1 MRGTAALLVIVL
13 FAPVLSG
20 CLNWNERDN
29 EFYDC
34 DSQEYWVDV
43 SDDSPYPGLECE
55 SGPMRQLSITIFVY
69 RDNDGVEWLIN
80 ETSIA
85 TGIELINS
93 IYNPYGIGFA
103 LDEIIWVDEAFPDVQ
118 DDDAGGIDGEDGQK
132 PDTVNNSSEEGGD
145 FGDQVSIAQLGDGF
159 VEGYN
164 PANVNIVMQ
173 STGWGSYSM
182 YPWYSREYYFST
194 VRASSFATSP
204 VPSHEL
210 GHFLGLY
217 HTHQFHDDPNSDS
230 DLAQAFIWAQ
240 NWVTPT
246 EQCYRTG
253 DFICETPYDCYIWC
267 EEVIN
272 CTANAY
278 ESDRPDQEP
287 SEFANCTVEQHN
299 PSRTNLMSRYG
310 DRSEISFDQGAR
322 ARYFIQYMSENE
334 REGNLLQFS
343 EMVLDF

>member
-1 MRGTAALLVIVL
+1 MRGTAALLVITL

-20 CLNWNERDN
+20 CLNWNEHN
-29 EFYDC
+29 YPINYC
-34 DSQEYWVDV
+34 DSQEYWVDI
-43 SDDSPYPGLECE
+43 SEDTPYPGLDCE
-55 SGPMRQLSITIFVY
+55 SGPVRQLSMTIFVY

-80 ETSIA
+80 ETSIDA
-85 TGIELINS
+85 GIELINS
-93 IYNPYGIGFA
+93 VYSPYGIAFV
-103 LDEIIWVDEAFPDVQ
+103 LDEIIWVDEAYPEL
-118 DDDAGGIDGEDGQK
+118 EDG
-132 PDTVNNSSEEGGD
+132 
-145 FGDQVSIAQLGDGF
+145 FGDQISLSELGDGF
-159 VEGYN
+159 IEGYN
-164 PANVNIVMQ
+164 QSNVNIVMQ
-173 STGWGSYSM
+173 STGWGAYSM
-182 YPWYSREYYFST
+182 FPWYTREYYFST
-194 VRASSFATSP
+194 VRASTFATSY

-230 DLAQAFIWAQ
+230 DLAQAFTWTQDWI
-240 NWVTPT
+240 TPT

-253 DFICETPYDCYIWC
+253 DFICSTPYDCYIWC

-287 SEFANCTVEQHN
+287 SEFANCTLEQHN
-299 PSRTNLMSRYG
+299 PSRANLMSRYG

-322 ARYFIQYMSENE
+322 ARYFIQYMSENK

-343 EMVLDF
+343 EMEIDY

>member
-1 MRGTAALLVIVL
+1 MRGTAALLVITL

-20 CLNWNERDN
+20 CLNWNEHN
-29 EFYDC
+29 YPINYC
-34 DSQEYWVDV
+34 DSQEYWVDI
-43 SDDSPYPGLECE
+43 SEDTPYPGLDCE
-55 SGPMRQLSITIFVY
+55 SGPVRQLSMTIFVY

-80 ETSIA
+80 ETSID

-93 IYNPYGIGFA
+93 VYSPYGIAFV
-103 LDEIIWVDEAFPDVQ
+103 LDEIIWVDEAYPEL
-118 DDDAGGIDGEDGQK
+118 EDG
-132 PDTVNNSSEEGGD
+132 
-145 FGDQVSIAQLGDGF
+145 FGDQISLSELGDGF
-159 VEGYN
+159 IEGYN
-164 PANVNIVMQ
+164 QSNVNIVMQ
-173 STGWGSYSM
+173 STGWGAYSM
-182 YPWYSREYYFST
+182 FPWYTREYYFST
-194 VRASSFATSP
+194 VRASTFATSY

-230 DLAQAFIWAQ
+230 DLAQAFTWTQDWI
-240 NWVTPT
+240 TPA

-253 DFICETPYDCYIWC
+253 DFICSTPYDCYIWC

-287 SEFANCTVEQHN
+287 SEFANCTLEQHN
-299 PSRTNLMSRYG
+299 PSRANLMSRYG

-322 ARYFIQYMSENE
+322 ARYFIQYMSENK

-343 EMVLDF
+343 EMEIDY

>member
-20 CLNWNERDN
+20 CLNWNEHNN
-29 EFYDC
+29 EYYDC
-34 DSQEYWVDV
+34 DSQEYWVDI
-43 SDDSPYPGLECE
+43 SEDSPYPGLECE
-55 SGPMRQLSITIFVY
+55 SGPGRQLFITIFVY

-85 TGIELINS
+85 TGVELINS
-93 IYNPYGIGFA
+93 VYNPSGIYFVV
-103 LDEIIWVDEAFPDVQ
+103 DEIIWVDEAFPEIQ
-118 DDDAGGIDGEDGQK
+118 D
-132 PDTVNNSSEEGGD
+132 D
-145 FGDQVSIAQLGDGF
+145 FGDQVSISQLGDTF

-164 PANVNIVMQ
+164 PANVNIIMQ
-173 STGWGSYSM
+173 SNGWGQYSN
-182 YPWYSREYYFST
+182 YPWHTRQYYIST
-194 VRASSFATSP
+194 VRASSFATSY

-217 HTHQFHDDPNSDS
+217 HTHENHEDPNSDS

-246 EQCYRTG
+246 EQCYQTG
-253 DFICETPYDCYIWC
+253 DFICSTPYDCYIWC

>member
-1 MRGTAALLVIVL
+1 MRGTAVLLVIVL

-20 CLNWNERDN
+20 CLNWNEHN
-29 EFYDC
+29 YPINYC
-34 DSQEYWVDV
+34 DSQEYWVDI
-43 SDDSPYPGLECE
+43 SEDTPYPGLDCE
-55 SGPMRQLSITIFVY
+55 SGPVRQLSMTIFVY

-80 ETSIA
+80 ESSID

-93 IYNPYGIGFA
+93 VYSPYGIAFV
-103 LDEIIWVDEAFPDVQ
+103 LDEIIWVDEAYPEL
-118 DDDAGGIDGEDGQK
+118 EDG
-132 PDTVNNSSEEGGD
+132 
-145 FGDQVSIAQLGDGF
+145 FGDQISLSELGDGF
-159 VEGYN
+159 IEGYN
-164 PANVNIVMQ
+164 QSNVNIVMQ
-173 STGWGSYSM
+173 STGWGAYSM
-182 YPWYSREYYFST
+182 FPWYTREYYFST
-194 VRASSFATSP
+194 VRASTFATSY

-230 DLAQAFIWAQ
+230 DLAQAFTWTQDWI
-240 NWVTPT
+240 TPT

-253 DFICETPYDCYIWC
+253 DFICSTPYDCYIWC

-287 SEFANCTVEQHN
+287 SEFANCTLEQHN
-299 PSRTNLMSRYG
+299 PSRANLMSRYG

-322 ARYFIQYMSENE
+322 ARYFIQYMSENK

-343 EMVLDF
+343 EMEIDY

>member
-1 MRGTAALLVIVL
+1 MRGTAVLLVIVL

-20 CLNWNERDN
+20 CLNWNDHN
-29 EFYDC
+29 YPINYC
-34 DSQEYWVDV
+34 DSQEYWVDI
-43 SDDSPYPGLECE
+43 SEDTPYPGLDCE
-55 SGPMRQLSITIFVY
+55 SGPVRQLSMTIFVY

-80 ETSIA
+80 ETSID

-93 IYNPYGIGFA
+93 VYSPYGIAFV
-103 LDEIIWVDEAFPDVQ
+103 LDEIIWVDEAYPEL
-118 DDDAGGIDGEDGQK
+118 EDG
-132 PDTVNNSSEEGGD
+132 
-145 FGDQVSIAQLGDGF
+145 FGDQISLSELGDGF
-159 VEGYN
+159 IEGYN
-164 PANVNIVMQ
+164 QSNVNIVMQ
-173 STGWGSYSM
+173 STGWGAYSM
-182 YPWYSREYYFST
+182 FPWYTREYYFST
-194 VRASSFATSP
+194 VRASTFATSY

-230 DLAQAFIWAQ
+230 DLAQAFTWTQDWI
-240 NWVTPT
+240 TPT

-253 DFICETPYDCYIWC
+253 DFICSTPYDCYIWC

-287 SEFANCTVEQHN
+287 SEFANCTLEQHN
-299 PSRTNLMSRYG
+299 PSRANLMGRYG

-322 ARYFIQYMSENE
+322 ARYFIQYMSENK

-343 EMVLDF
+343 EMEIDY

>member
-1 MRGTAALLVIVL
+1 
-13 FAPVLSG
+13 
-20 CLNWNERDN
+20 LNWNEHN
-29 EFYDC
+29 YPINYC
-34 DSQEYWVDV
+34 DSQEYWVDI
-43 SDDSPYPGLECE
+43 SEDTPYPGLDCE
-55 SGPMRQLSITIFVY
+55 SGPVRQLSMTIFVY

-80 ETSIA
+80 ETSID

-93 IYNPYGIGFA
+93 VYSPYGIAFV
-103 LDEIIWVDEAFPDVQ
+103 LDEIIWVDEAYPEL
-118 DDDAGGIDGEDGQK
+118 EDG
-132 PDTVNNSSEEGGD
+132 
-145 FGDQVSIAQLGDGF
+145 FGDQISLSELGDGF
-159 VEGYN
+159 IEGYN
-164 PANVNIVMQ
+164 QSNVNIVMQ
-173 STGWGSYSM
+173 STGWGAYSM
-182 YPWYSREYYFST
+182 FPWYTREYYFST
-194 VRASSFATSP
+194 VRASTFATSY

-230 DLAQAFIWAQ
+230 DLAQAFTWTQDWI
-240 NWVTPT
+240 TPT

-253 DFICETPYDCYIWC
+253 DFICSTPYDCYIWC

-287 SEFANCTVEQHN
+287 SEFANCTLEQHN

-322 ARYFIQYMSENE
+322 ARYFIQYMSENK
-334 REGNLLQFS
+334 REGNLLQYS
-343 EMVLDF
+343 EMEIDY

>member
-1 MRGTAALLVIVL
+1 MRGTASLLVIVL
-13 FAPVLSG
+13 FTPVLSG
-20 CLNWNERDN
+20 CLNWNEHN
-29 EFYDC
+29 YQIYDC

-43 SDDSPYPGLECE
+43 SEDSPYPGLDCE
-55 SGPMRQLSITIFVY
+55 SGPVRQLAMTIFVY

-80 ETSIA
+80 ETSID

-93 IYNPYGIGFA
+93 VYNSYGIDFILG
-103 LDEIIWVDEAFPDVQ
+103 EIIWINEAFPDVQ
-118 DDDAGGIDGEDGQK
+118 DEEEEEGGEK
-132 PDTVNNSSEEGGD
+132 PDTLNNSSEDGGD
-145 FGDQVSIAQLGDGF
+145 FGDQVSVSQLGDSF
-159 VEGYN
+159 IEGYN
-164 PANVNIVMQ
+164 PANVNIIMQ
-173 STGWGSYSM
+173 SNGWGQYSN
-182 YPWYSREYYFST
+182 YPWHTRQYYIST
-194 VRASSFATSP
+194 VRASAFATSY

-217 HTHQFHDDPNSDS
+217 HTHENHEDPNSES
-230 DLAQAFIWAQ
+230 DLAQASLWAQ

-253 DFICETPYDCYIWC
+253 DFICATPYDCYIWC

-287 SEFANCTVEQHN
+287 SEFANCTLEQHN

-334 REGNLLQFS
+334 REGNLLHFS
-343 EMVLDF
+343 EIIPLI

>member
-1 MRGTAALLVIVL
+1 MRRTAALLVITL

-20 CLNWNERDN
+20 CLNWNEYN
-29 EFYDC
+29 YPINYC
-34 DSQEYWVDV
+34 DSQEYWVDI
-43 SDDSPYPGLECE
+43 SEDTPYPGLDCE
-55 SGPMRQLSITIFVY
+55 SGPVRQLSMTIFVY

-80 ETSIA
+80 ETSID

-93 IYNPYGIGFA
+93 VYSPYGIAFV
-103 LDEIIWVDEAFPDVQ
+103 LDEIIWVDEAYPEL
-118 DDDAGGIDGEDGQK
+118 EDG
-132 PDTVNNSSEEGGD
+132 
-145 FGDQVSIAQLGDGF
+145 FGDQISLSELGDDF
-159 VEGYN
+159 IEGYN
-164 PANVNIVMQ
+164 QSNVNIVMQ
-173 STGWGSYSM
+173 STGWGAYSM
-182 YPWYSREYYFST
+182 FPWYTREYYFST
-194 VRASSFATSP
+194 VRASTFATSY

-230 DLAQAFIWAQ
+230 DLAQAFTWTQDWI
-240 NWVTPT
+240 TPT

-253 DFICETPYDCYIWC
+253 DFICSTPYDCYIWC

-287 SEFANCTVEQHN
+287 SEFANCTLEQHN
-299 PSRTNLMSRYG
+299 PSRANLMSRYG

-322 ARYFIQYMSENE
+322 ARYFIQYMSENK

-343 EMVLDF
+343 EMEIDY

>member
-1 MRGTAALLVIVL
+1 MRGTAALLVITL

-20 CLNWNERDN
+20 CLNWNEHN
-29 EFYDC
+29 YPINYC
-34 DSQEYWVDV
+34 DSQEYWVDI
-43 SDDSPYPGLECE
+43 SEDTPYPGLDCE
-55 SGPMRQLSITIFVY
+55 SGPVRQLSMTIFVY

-80 ETSIA
+80 ETSID

-93 IYNPYGIGFA
+93 VYSPYGIAFV
-103 LDEIIWVDEAFPDVQ
+103 LDEIIWVDEAYPEL
-118 DDDAGGIDGEDGQK
+118 EDG
-132 PDTVNNSSEEGGD
+132 
-145 FGDQVSIAQLGDGF
+145 FGDQISLSELGDGF
-159 VEGYN
+159 IEGYN
-164 PANVNIVMQ
+164 QSNVNIVMQ
-173 STGWGSYSM
+173 STGWGAYSM
-182 YPWYSREYYFST
+182 FPWYTREYYFST
-194 VRASSFATSP
+194 VRASTFATSY

-230 DLAQAFIWAQ
+230 DLAQAFTWTQDWI
-240 NWVTPT
+240 TPA

-253 DFICETPYDCYIWC
+253 DFICSTPYDCYIWC

-287 SEFANCTVEQHN
+287 SEFANCTLEQHN
-299 PSRTNLMSRYG
+299 PSRANLMSRYG

-322 ARYFIQYMSENE
+322 ARYFIQYMSENK

-343 EMVLDF
+343 EMQIDY

>member
-1 MRGTAALLVIVL
+1 MRGTAVLLVIVL

-20 CLNWNERDN
+20 CLNWNDHN
-29 EFYDC
+29 YPINYC
-34 DSQEYWVDV
+34 DSQEYWVDI
-43 SDDSPYPGLECE
+43 SEDTPYPGLDCE
-55 SGPMRQLSITIFVY
+55 SGPVRQLSMTIFVY

-80 ETSIA
+80 ETSID

-93 IYNPYGIGFA
+93 VYSPYGIAFV
-103 LDEIIWVDEAFPDVQ
+103 LDEIIWVDEAYPEL
-118 DDDAGGIDGEDGQK
+118 EDG
-132 PDTVNNSSEEGGD
+132 
-145 FGDQVSIAQLGDGF
+145 FGDQISLSELGDGF
-159 VEGYN
+159 IEGYN
-164 PANVNIVMQ
+164 QSNVNIVMQ
-173 STGWGSYSM
+173 STGWGAYSM
-182 YPWYSREYYFST
+182 FPWYTREYYFST
-194 VRASSFATSP
+194 VRASTFATSY

-230 DLAQAFIWAQ
+230 DLAQAFTWTQDWI
-240 NWVTPT
+240 TPT

-253 DFICETPYDCYIWC
+253 DFICSTTYDCYIWC

-287 SEFANCTVEQHN
+287 SEFANCTLEQHN
-299 PSRTNLMSRYG
+299 PSRANLMSRYG

-322 ARYFIQYMSENE
+322 ARYFIQYMSENK

-343 EMVLDF
+343 EMEIDY

>member
-1 MRGTAALLVIVL
+1 MRRTAALLVITL

-20 CLNWNERDN
+20 CLNWNEHN
-29 EFYDC
+29 YPINYC
-34 DSQEYWVDV
+34 DSQEYWVDI
-43 SDDSPYPGLECE
+43 SEDTPYPGLDCE
-55 SGPMRQLSITIFVY
+55 SGPVRQLSMTIFVY

-80 ETSIA
+80 ETSID

-93 IYNPYGIGFA
+93 VYSPYGIAFV
-103 LDEIIWVDEAFPDVQ
+103 LDEIIWVDEAYPEL
-118 DDDAGGIDGEDGQK
+118 EDG
-132 PDTVNNSSEEGGD
+132 
-145 FGDQVSIAQLGDGF
+145 FGDQISLSELGDGF
-159 VEGYN
+159 IEGYN
-164 PANVNIVMQ
+164 QSNVNIVMQ
-173 STGWGSYSM
+173 STGWGAYSM
-182 YPWYSREYYFST
+182 FPWYTREYYFST
-194 VRASSFATSP
+194 VRASTFATSY

-230 DLAQAFIWAQ
+230 DLAQAFTWTQDWI
-240 NWVTPT
+240 TPT

-253 DFICETPYDCYIWC
+253 DFICSTPYDCYIWC

-287 SEFANCTVEQHN
+287 SEFANCTLEQHN
-299 PSRTNLMSRYG
+299 PSRANLMSRYG

-322 ARYFIQYMSENE
+322 ARYFIQYMSENK

-343 EMVLDF
+343 EMQIDY

>member
-1 MRGTAALLVIVL
+1 MRGTAVLLVIVL

-20 CLNWNERDN
+20 CLNWNEHN
-29 EFYDC
+29 YPINYC
-34 DSQEYWVDV
+34 DSQEYWVDI
-43 SDDSPYPGLECE
+43 SEDTPYPGLDCE
-55 SGPMRQLSITIFVY
+55 SGPVRQLSMTIFVY

-80 ETSIA
+80 ETSID

-93 IYNPYGIGFA
+93 VYSPYGIAFV
-103 LDEIIWVDEAFPDVQ
+103 LDEIIWVDEAYPEL
-118 DDDAGGIDGEDGQK
+118 EDG
-132 PDTVNNSSEEGGD
+132 
-145 FGDQVSIAQLGDGF
+145 FGDQISLSELGDGF
-159 VEGYN
+159 IEGYN
-164 PANVNIVMQ
+164 QSNVNIVMQ
-173 STGWGSYSM
+173 STGWGAHSM
-182 YPWYSREYYFST
+182 FPWYTREYYFST
-194 VRASSFATSP
+194 VRASTFATSY

-230 DLAQAFIWAQ
+230 DLAQAFTWTQDWI
-240 NWVTPT
+240 TPT

-253 DFICETPYDCYIWC
+253 DFICSTPYDCYIWC

-287 SEFANCTVEQHN
+287 SEFANCTLEQHN
-299 PSRTNLMSRYG
+299 PSRANLMSRYG

-322 ARYFIQYMSENE
+322 ARYFIQYMSENK

-343 EMVLDF
+343 EMEIDY

>member
-1 MRGTAALLVIVL
+1 MRRTAALLVITL

-20 CLNWNERDN
+20 CLNWNEHN
-29 EFYDC
+29 YPINYC
-34 DSQEYWVDV
+34 DSQEYWVDI
-43 SDDSPYPGLECE
+43 SEDTPYPGLDCE
-55 SGPMRQLSITIFVY
+55 SGPVRQLSMTIFVY

-80 ETSIA
+80 ETSID

-93 IYNPYGIGFA
+93 VYSPYGIAFV
-103 LDEIIWVDEAFPDVQ
+103 LDEIIWVDEAYPEL
-118 DDDAGGIDGEDGQK
+118 EDG
-132 PDTVNNSSEEGGD
+132 
-145 FGDQVSIAQLGDGF
+145 FGDQISLSELGDGF
-159 VEGYN
+159 IEGYN
-164 PANVNIVMQ
+164 QSNVNIVMQ
-173 STGWGSYSM
+173 STGWGAYSM
-182 YPWYSREYYFST
+182 FPWYTREYYFST
-194 VRASSFATSP
+194 VRASTFATSY

-230 DLAQAFIWAQ
+230 DLAQAFTWTQDWI
-240 NWVTPT
+240 TPT

-253 DFICETPYDCYIWC
+253 DFICSTPYDCYIWC

-287 SEFANCTVEQHN
+287 SEFANCTLEQHN
-299 PSRTNLMSRYG
+299 PSRANLMSRYG

-322 ARYFIQYMSENE
+322 ARYFIQYMSENK

-343 EMVLDF
+343 EMEIDY

>member
-1 MRGTAALLVIVL
+1 MRGTAVLLVIVL

-20 CLNWNERDN
+20 CLNWNDHN
-29 EFYDC
+29 YPINYC
-34 DSQEYWVDV
+34 DSQEYWVDI
-43 SDDSPYPGLECE
+43 SEDTPYPGLDCE
-55 SGPMRQLSITIFVY
+55 SGPVRQLSMTIFVY

-80 ETSIA
+80 ETSID

-93 IYNPYGIGFA
+93 VYSPYGIAFV
-103 LDEIIWVDEAFPDVQ
+103 LDEIIWVDEAYPEL
-118 DDDAGGIDGEDGQK
+118 EDG
-132 PDTVNNSSEEGGD
+132 
-145 FGDQVSIAQLGDGF
+145 FGDQISLSELGDGF
-159 VEGYN
+159 IEGYN
-164 PANVNIVMQ
+164 QSNVNIVMQ
-173 STGWGSYSM
+173 STGWGAYSM
-182 YPWYSREYYFST
+182 FPWYTREYYFST
-194 VRASSFATSP
+194 VRASTFATSY

-230 DLAQAFIWAQ
+230 DLAQAFTWTQDWI
-240 NWVTPT
+240 TPT

-253 DFICETPYDCYIWC
+253 DFICSTPYDCYIWC
-267 EEVIN
+267 EEIIN

-287 SEFANCTVEQHN
+287 SEFANCTLEQHN
-299 PSRTNLMSRYG
+299 PSRANLMSRYG

-322 ARYFIQYMSENE
+322 ARYFIQYMSENK

-343 EMVLDF
+343 EMEIDY

>member
-1 MRGTAALLVIVL
+1 MRRTAALLVITL

-20 CLNWNERDN
+20 CLNWNEHN
-29 EFYDC
+29 YPINYC
-34 DSQEYWVDV
+34 DSQEYWVDI
-43 SDDSPYPGLECE
+43 SEDTPYPGLDCE
-55 SGPMRQLSITIFVY
+55 SGPVRQLSMTIFVY

-80 ETSIA
+80 ETSID

-93 IYNPYGIGFA
+93 VYSPYGIAFV
-103 LDEIIWVDEAFPDVQ
+103 LDEIIWVDEAYPEL
-118 DDDAGGIDGEDGQK
+118 EDG
-132 PDTVNNSSEEGGD
+132 
-145 FGDQVSIAQLGDGF
+145 FGDQISLSELGDGF
-159 VEGYN
+159 IEGYN
-164 PANVNIVMQ
+164 QSNVNIVMQ
-173 STGWGSYSM
+173 STGWGAYSM
-182 YPWYSREYYFST
+182 FPWYTREYYFST
-194 VRASSFATSP
+194 VRASTFATSY

-230 DLAQAFIWAQ
+230 DLAQAFTWTQDWI
-240 NWVTPT
+240 TPA

-253 DFICETPYDCYIWC
+253 DFICSTPYDCYIWC

-287 SEFANCTVEQHN
+287 SEFANCTLEQHN

-322 ARYFIQYMSENE
+322 ARYFIQYMSENK

-343 EMVLDF
+343 EMEIDY

>member
-1 MRGTAALLVIVL
+1 MRGMAVLLVITL

-20 CLNWNERDN
+20 CLNWNEHN
-29 EFYDC
+29 YPINYC
-34 DSQEYWVDV
+34 DSQEYWVDI
-43 SDDSPYPGLECE
+43 SEDTPYPGLDCE
-55 SGPMRQLSITIFVY
+55 SGPVRQLSMTIFVY

-80 ETSIA
+80 ETSID

-93 IYNPYGIGFA
+93 VYSPYGIAFV
-103 LDEIIWVDEAFPDVQ
+103 LDEIIWVDEAYPEL
-118 DDDAGGIDGEDGQK
+118 EDG
-132 PDTVNNSSEEGGD
+132 
-145 FGDQVSIAQLGDGF
+145 FGDQISLSELGDGF
-159 VEGYN
+159 IEGYN
-164 PANVNIVMQ
+164 QSNVNIVMQ
-173 STGWGSYSM
+173 STGWGAYSM
-182 YPWYSREYYFST
+182 FPWYTREYYFST
-194 VRASSFATSP
+194 VRASTFATSY

-230 DLAQAFIWAQ
+230 DLAQAFTWTQDWI
-240 NWVTPT
+240 TPT

-253 DFICETPYDCYIWC
+253 DFICSTPYDCYIWC

-287 SEFANCTVEQHN
+287 SEFANCTLEQHN
-299 PSRTNLMSRYG
+299 PSRANLMSRYG

-322 ARYFIQYMSENE
+322 ARYFIQYMSENK

-343 EMVLDF
+343 EMQIDY

>member
-1 MRGTAALLVIVL
+1 MRGTAALLVITL

-20 CLNWNERDN
+20 CLNWNEHN
-29 EFYDC
+29 YPINYC
-34 DSQEYWVDV
+34 DSQEYWVDI
-43 SDDSPYPGLECE
+43 SEDTPYPGLDCE
-55 SGPMRQLSITIFVY
+55 SGPVRQLSMTIFVY

-80 ETSIA
+80 ETSID
-85 TGIELINS
+85 TGIELITS
-93 IYNPYGIGFA
+93 VYSPYGIAFV
-103 LDEIIWVDEAFPDVQ
+103 LDEIIWVD
-118 DDDAGGIDGEDGQK
+118 DAYPELEDG
-132 PDTVNNSSEEGGD
+132 
-145 FGDQVSIAQLGDGF
+145 FGDQISLSELGDGF
-159 VEGYN
+159 IEGYN
-164 PANVNIVMQ
+164 QSNVNIVMQ
-173 STGWGSYSM
+173 STGWGAYSM
-182 YPWYSREYYFST
+182 FPWYTREYYFST
-194 VRASSFATSP
+194 VRASTFATSY

-230 DLAQAFIWAQ
+230 DLAQAFTWTQDWI
-240 NWVTPT
+240 TPT

-253 DFICETPYDCYIWC
+253 DFICSTPYDCYIWC

-287 SEFANCTVEQHN
+287 SEFANCTLEQHN

-322 ARYFIQYMSENE
+322 ARYFIQYMSENK

-343 EMVLDF
+343 EMEIDY

>member
-1 MRGTAALLVIVL
+1 MRSMAALLVLIL
-13 FAPVLSG
+13 FAPTLSG
-20 CLNWNERDN
+20 CLNWNEHDYQL
-29 EFYDC
+29 YDC

-43 SDDSPYPGLECE
+43 SEDSPYPGLDCE
-55 SGPMRQLSITIFVY
+55 SGPVRQLSITIFVY

-93 IYNPYGIGFA
+93 IYNPSGIHFA

-118 DDDAGGIDGEDGQK
+118 DGDTGGIDGEDGQK
-132 PDTVNNSSEEGGD
+132 PGTVNNSSEDGGD
-145 FGDQVSIAQLGDGF
+145 FGDQISIAQLGDAF

-173 STGWGSYSM
+173 SSGWAQYSN
-182 YPWYSREYYFST
+182 YPWHSREYYIST
-194 VRASSFATSP
+194 VRASSFATSA
-204 VPSHEL
+204 VPGHEL

-230 DLAQAFIWAQ
+230 DLALAFIWTQ

-253 DFICETPYDCYIWC
+253 DFICSTPYDCYIWC

-334 REGNLLQFS
+334 REENLLHFS
-343 EMVLDF
+343 EMDYVY

>member
-1 MRGTAALLVIVL
+1 MRRTAALLVITL

-20 CLNWNERDN
+20 CLNWNEHN
-29 EFYDC
+29 YPINYC
-34 DSQEYWVDV
+34 DSQEYWVDI
-43 SDDSPYPGLECE
+43 SEDTPYPGLDCE
-55 SGPMRQLSITIFVY
+55 SGPVRQLSMTIFVY

-80 ETSIA
+80 ETSID

-93 IYNPYGIGFA
+93 VYSPYGIAFV
-103 LDEIIWVDEAFPDVQ
+103 LDEIIWVDEAYPEL
-118 DDDAGGIDGEDGQK
+118 EDG
-132 PDTVNNSSEEGGD
+132 
-145 FGDQVSIAQLGDGF
+145 FGDQISLSELGDGF
-159 VEGYN
+159 IEGYN
-164 PANVNIVMQ
+164 QSNVNIVMQ
-173 STGWGSYSM
+173 STGWGAYSM
-182 YPWYSREYYFST
+182 FPWYTREYYFST
-194 VRASSFATSP
+194 VRASTFATSY

-230 DLAQAFIWAQ
+230 DLAQAFTWTQDWI
-240 NWVTPT
+240 TPA

-253 DFICETPYDCYIWC
+253 DFICSTPYDCYIWC

-287 SEFANCTVEQHN
+287 SEFANCTLEQHN
-299 PSRTNLMSRYG
+299 PSRANLMSRYG

-322 ARYFIQYMSENE
+322 ARYFIQYMSENK

-343 EMVLDF
+343 EMEIDY

>member
-1 MRGTAALLVIVL
+1 MRGTATLLVIIL

-20 CLNWNERDN
+20 CLNWNEHN
-29 EFYDC
+29 YQIYDC
-34 DSQEYWVDV
+34 GSQEYWVDV
-43 SDDSPYPGLECE
+43 SEDSPYPGLDCE
-55 SGPMRQLSITIFVY
+55 SGPVRQLSMTIFVY

-80 ETSIA
+80 ETSID
-85 TGIELINS
+85 TGIKLINS
-93 IYNPYGIGFA
+93 VYNSYGIDFILG
-103 LDEIIWVDEAFPDVQ
+103 EIIWINEAFPDVQ
-118 DDDAGGIDGEDGQK
+118 DEEEEEGSEK
-132 PDTVNNSSEEGGD
+132 PDTLNNSSEDGGD
-145 FGDQVSIAQLGDGF
+145 FGDQVSVSQLGDGF
-159 VEGYN
+159 IEGYN
-164 PANVNIVMQ
+164 PANVNIIMQ
-173 STGWGSYSM
+173 SNGWGQYSN
-182 YPWYSREYYFST
+182 YPWHTRQYYIST
-194 VRASSFATSP
+194 VRASSFATSY

-217 HTHQFHDDPNSDS
+217 HTHENHEDPNSES
-230 DLAQAFIWAQ
+230 DLAQASLWTQ

-253 DFICETPYDCYIWC
+253 DFICATPYDCYIWC
-267 EEVIN
+267 EEVID

-287 SEFANCTVEQHN
+287 SEFANCTLEQHN

-334 REGNLLQFS
+334 REGNLLHFS
-343 EMVLDF
+343 EIIPLI

>member
-1 MRGTAALLVIVL
+1 MRGTAVLLVIVL

-20 CLNWNERDN
+20 CLNWNDHN
-29 EFYDC
+29 YPINYC
-34 DSQEYWVDV
+34 DSQEYWVDI
-43 SDDSPYPGLECE
+43 SEDTPYPGLDCE
-55 SGPMRQLSITIFVY
+55 SGPVRQLSMTIFVY

-80 ETSIA
+80 ETSID

-93 IYNPYGIGFA
+93 VYSPYGIAFV
-103 LDEIIWVDEAFPDVQ
+103 LDEIIWVDEAYPEL
-118 DDDAGGIDGEDGQK
+118 EDG
-132 PDTVNNSSEEGGD
+132 
-145 FGDQVSIAQLGDGF
+145 FGDQISLSELGDGF
-159 VEGYN
+159 IEGYN
-164 PANVNIVMQ
+164 QSNVNIVMQ
-173 STGWGSYSM
+173 STGWGAYSM
-182 YPWYSREYYFST
+182 FPWYTREYYFST
-194 VRASSFATSP
+194 VRASTCATSY

-210 GHFLGLY
+210 WHFLGLY

-230 DLAQAFIWAQ
+230 DLAQAFTWTQDWI
-240 NWVTPT
+240 TPT

-253 DFICETPYDCYIWC
+253 DFICSTPYDCYIWC

-287 SEFANCTVEQHN
+287 SEFANCTLEQHN
-299 PSRTNLMSRYG
+299 PSRANLMSRYG

-322 ARYFIQYMSENE
+322 ARYFIQYMSENK

-343 EMVLDF
+343 EMEIDY

>member
-1 MRGTAALLVIVL
+1 MRRTAALLVITL

-20 CLNWNERDN
+20 CLNWNEHN
-29 EFYDC
+29 YPINYC
-34 DSQEYWVDV
+34 DSQEYWVDI
-43 SDDSPYPGLECE
+43 SEDTPYPGLDCE
-55 SGPMRQLSITIFVY
+55 SGPVRQLSMTIFVY

-80 ETSIA
+80 ETSID

-93 IYNPYGIGFA
+93 VYSPYGIAFV
-103 LDEIIWVDEAFPDVQ
+103 LDEIIWVDEAYPEL
-118 DDDAGGIDGEDGQK
+118 EDG
-132 PDTVNNSSEEGGD
+132 
-145 FGDQVSIAQLGDGF
+145 FGDQISLSELGDGF
-159 VEGYN
+159 IEGYN
-164 PANVNIVMQ
+164 QSNVNIVMQ
-173 STGWGSYSM
+173 STGWGAYSM
-182 YPWYSREYYFST
+182 FPWYTREYYFST
-194 VRASSFATSP
+194 VRASTFATSY

-230 DLAQAFIWAQ
+230 DLAQAFTWTQDWI
-240 NWVTPT
+240 TPA

-253 DFICETPYDCYIWC
+253 DFICSTPYDCYIWC

-287 SEFANCTVEQHN
+287 SEFANCTLEQHN

-322 ARYFIQYMSENE
+322 ARYFIQYMSENK
-334 REGNLLQFS
+334 REGNLLQYS

>member
-1 MRGTAALLVIVL
+1 MRGTAVLLVIVL

-20 CLNWNERDN
+20 CLNWNDHN
-29 EFYDC
+29 YPINYC
-34 DSQEYWVDV
+34 DSQEYWVDI
-43 SDDSPYPGLECE
+43 SEDTPYPGLDCE
-55 SGPMRQLSITIFVY
+55 SGPVRQLSMTIFVY

-80 ETSIA
+80 ETSID

-93 IYNPYGIGFA
+93 VYSPYGIAFV
-103 LDEIIWVDEAFPDVQ
+103 LDEIIWVDEAYPEL
-118 DDDAGGIDGEDGQK
+118 EDG
-132 PDTVNNSSEEGGD
+132 
-145 FGDQVSIAQLGDGF
+145 FGDQISLSELGDGF
-159 VEGYN
+159 NEGYN
-164 PANVNIVMQ
+164 QSNVNIVMQ
-173 STGWGSYSM
+173 STGWGAYSM
-182 YPWYSREYYFST
+182 FPWYTREYYFST
-194 VRASSFATSP
+194 VRASTFATSY

-230 DLAQAFIWAQ
+230 DLAQAFTWTQDWI
-240 NWVTPT
+240 TPT

-253 DFICETPYDCYIWC
+253 DFICSTPYDCYIWC

-272 CTANAY
+272 CTAKAY

-287 SEFANCTVEQHN
+287 SEFANCTLEQHN
-299 PSRTNLMSRYG
+299 PSRANLMSRYG

-322 ARYFIQYMSENE
+322 ARYFIQYMSENK

-343 EMVLDF
+343 EMEIDY

>member
-1 MRGTAALLVIVL
+1 MRRTAALLVITL

-20 CLNWNERDN
+20 CLNWNEHN
-29 EFYDC
+29 YPINYC
-34 DSQEYWVDV
+34 DSQEYWVDI
-43 SDDSPYPGLECE
+43 SEDTPYPGLDCE
-55 SGPMRQLSITIFVY
+55 SGPVRQLSMTIFVY

-80 ETSIA
+80 ESSID

-93 IYNPYGIGFA
+93 VYSPYGIAFV
-103 LDEIIWVDEAFPDVQ
+103 LDEIIWVDEAYPEL
-118 DDDAGGIDGEDGQK
+118 EDG
-132 PDTVNNSSEEGGD
+132 
-145 FGDQVSIAQLGDGF
+145 FGDQISLSELGDGF
-159 VEGYN
+159 IEGYN
-164 PANVNIVMQ
+164 QSNVNIVMQ
-173 STGWGSYSM
+173 STGWGAYSM
-182 YPWYSREYYFST
+182 FPWYTREYYFST
-194 VRASSFATSP
+194 VRASTFATSY

-230 DLAQAFIWAQ
+230 DLAQAFTWTQDWI
-240 NWVTPT
+240 TPT

-253 DFICETPYDCYIWC
+253 DFICSTPYDCYIWC

-287 SEFANCTVEQHN
+287 SEFANCTLEQHN
-299 PSRTNLMSRYG
+299 PSRANLMSRYG

-322 ARYFIQYMSENE
+322 ARYFIQYMSENK

-343 EMVLDF
+343 EMQIDY